1 MFDLLARFVSRWPK
15 TILLVTLVVVG
26 LGAVAGADVGTRLQT
41 AGYTDPAAESSAA
54 RAVLDRD
61 FAAIRPNLALLVTAP
76 GGVDSPAAAAEG
88 RRLARRLAA
97 EPDLVGVTSYW
108 QTRSPDL
115 RSRDRTEALIVARL
129 RAGTGSSDARGNEA
143 RAEELRAAYRG
154 AHGPVRV
161 AAGGS
166 ELVDADL
173 ARMAREDI
181 HRAELIG
188 IPIIAVI
195 LMIVFHGLIASF
207 LPLLIGISGI
217 IGTTAALRVIS
228 GFTDVSVFALNLAV
242 GLGLGL
248 AVDYALFIVRRHRE
262 ELRKGAD
269 VATALRLTL
278 NTAGRTVAFSALTVV
293 VSMSAMLL
301 FPMYFLRSFA
311 YAGISVV
318 VLAAVAA
325 LVPLSAALAWSG
337 ERIDALDV
345 PKLVRTALGRTPREV
360 PPGSVSPSWRRIAE
374 VVTRRPVAFA
384 VVTVA
389 LLATFSSQF
398 LHLEIGI
405 PDDRA
410 LPAATESHRVQ
421 QHLRDDFAVPPV
433 TAVDIVAEGADRHE
447 LDRYA
452 QRISTLGTVRRVVT
466 VTGIYSHGRRMVP
479 AARQLAPYAAADT
492 AYLAVTSEAEPIS
505 AAGKALTRDVRRLSP
520 PFGVLVGGASAEL
533 LDTQDSML
541 ALFPAGIG
549 LIALTTLVLLF
560 LLSGSILVP
569 VKALLMNVL
578 SLTATFGVL
587 VWIFQDGHLAG
598 LLGFQVTGWMMVQL
612 MVLLFTVAFG
622 VSMDYEVFLI
632 SRIKEEYVR
641 HGDNHRAVVF
651 GIERTGGVVT
661 AAALITAVVFTAM
674 ASSRVTHIKMFGIGL
689 AVAVLMDAFVVRAL
703 LVPALMQLAGR
714 ANWWAPRPLRRV
726 YDRFGVEK
734 GDEVPLPVVPDE
746 QTGRRQHAGR
756 TATMG

>member
-15 TILLVTLVVVG
+15 LILLVSLGAVG
-26 LGAVAGADVGTRLQT
+26 LGALAGADVGQRLQT
-41 AGYTDPAAESSAA
+41 AGYTDPAAESSTA

-61 FAAIRPNLALLVTAP
+61 FGALRPNLVLLVTAP
-76 GGVDSPAAAAEG
+76 GGVDGPAAAAEG
-88 RRLARRLAA
+88 RRLCRRLTA
-97 EPDLVGVTSYW
+97 EPDLTGVTSYW

-115 RSRDRTEALIVARL
+115 RSRDHTRALILARL
-129 RAGTGSSDARGNEA
+129 RSASADARGTEA
-143 RAEELRAAYRG
+143 RAEELRRAYG
-154 AHGPVRV
+154 GEHAPVRV
-161 AAGGS
+161 EAGGS

-188 IPIIAVI
+188 IPIIAFI
-195 LMIVFHGLIASF
+195 LVIVFHGLIASL
-207 LPLLIGISGI
+207 LPLLIGIIGI

-228 GFTDVSVFALNLAV
+228 GFTEVSVFAPNLAV

-262 ELRKGAD
+262 ELRTGAD
-269 VATALRLTL
+269 VTTALLRTL

-337 ERIDALDV
+337 ARIDALDV
-345 PKLVRTALGRTPREV
+345 PKLVRTALGRPPR
-360 PPGSVSPSWRRIAE
+360 PAGPGTVSPAWRRIA
-374 VVTRRPVAFA
+374 VAVTRRPVTFA
-384 VVTVA
+384 LVTVA
-389 LLATFSSQF
+389 VLATFSSQF
-398 LHLEIGI
+398 LALEIGI

-410 LPAATESHRVQ
+410 LPAGTESHRVQ
-421 QHLRDDFAVPPV
+421 QHLREDFPVPPT
-433 TAVDIVAEGADRHE
+433 TAVDVVARGADRHE

-452 QRISTLGTVRRVVT
+452 RRLSTLGTVRRVVT
-466 VTGIYSHGRRMVP
+466 ASGIYSHGRRIVP
-479 AARQLAPYAAADT
+479 AVRGLAPYSTGDT

-505 AAGKALTRDVRRLSP
+505 AAGKALTRDVRALSP
-520 PFGVLVGGASAEL
+520 AFGVLVGGASAEL
-533 LDTQDSML
+533 LDTQEKML
-541 ALFPAGIG
+541 ALFPWGIG

-569 VKALLMNVL
+569 VKALAMNVL

-598 LLGFQVTGWMMVQL
+598 LLDVQVTGWMMVQL

-689 AVAVLMDAFVVRAL
+689 AVAVLLDAFVVRAL
-703 LVPALMQLAGR
+703 LVPALMQLAGL
-714 ANWWAPRPLRRV
+714 ANWWAPRPLRWV
-726 YDRFGVEK
+726 YDRFGVER
-734 GDEVPLPVVPDE
+734 DDPVPRQPGRSRDAAR
-746 QTGRRQHAGR
+746 TGTPG
-756 TATMG
+756 